1 MNSLL
6 EIIHITL
13 LTIGKS
19 IFNFSFLFII
29 WIIYR
34 LINQYKMIN
43 IYNYESA
50 KSNTTTLV
58 ESILQG
64 IIIGIVGSLVI
75 TLIGLPINLTGY
87 ILLLLPIALLLSLIN
102 VRYLCFSYAASI
114 MGILSLTLNGQ
125 QLFGIRLPSIDLNI
139 SGLLAIVGVL
149 HLMESILIYL
159 VGADDSIPIVAKKN
173 DEVILGHM
181 MQKFWPIPIA
191 MLILSSGTASGE
203 IPMPHWWPLL
213 KDIPKGF
220 ENYYYVLMP
229 IVGAL
234 GYNGMTFSEEPEKRS
249 KKTAIMLFI
258 YSLILIVI
266 SIASVDRLIVQI
278 IGTMI
283 MAGMHEGIIKYEQY
297 IESVKKPIYT
307 LPEKGA
313 RVMSIETDGPG
324 DIMGLKVGDVVI
336 KLNDIE
342 IININHLKSLLLNNY
357 TFIWLEVVGID
368 NKVRNLE
375 YKAYPNG
382 VNNIKVKFLPENP
395 RIVYKYNNMNKLGLI
410 HIIMNKIKK

>member
-203 IPMPHWWPLL
+203 IPMPQWWPLL

-249 KKTAIMLFI
+249 KKTAIMLFM

-283 MAGMHEGIIKYEQY
+283 MAGMHEGIILYEQY

-324 DIMGLKVGDVVI
+324 DIMGLKVGDVVT
-336 KLNDIE
+336 KFNDIE

-357 TFIWLEVVGID
+357 TFIWIEVVGID

-382 VNNIKVKFLPENP
+382 VSNIKVKFLPENP